1 MVAILISAAFRVAV
15 HIRRQALIWGRNLLQ
30 CVYQKVQRLL
40 EEIWYSLLWG
50 YLIKFNWIRSIIE
63 FKYHCYSISISDNSN
78 SRIEYWKLNYQV
90 LQLVLSKWYRKQRKK
105 LIFTHVITHLPLV
118 YVVYLLQ
125 KLVVDVFLK
134 LVSVCGIYNAFK
146 IQSNTLIKRD
156 VSLLL
161 LLLLVSFISWI
172 WFSKSYLH

>member
-90 LQLVLSKWYRKQRKK
+90 LQLVLSKWYTKQRKK

-134 LVSVCGIYNAFK
+134 LASVCGIYNAFK

-161 LLLLVSFISWI
+161 LLVSFISWI
-172 WFSKSYLH
+172 WFPKSYLH

>member
-1 MVAILISAAFRVAV
+1 MVTILISAVFRVAV
-15 HIRRQALIWGRNLLQ
+15 HIRGQAVIWGRNLFQ

-40 EEIWYSLLWG
+40 EEIWYSLMWG
-50 YLIKFNWIRSIIE
+50 YLIKFNWIKSIIE
-63 FKYHCYSISISDNSN
+63 FKYQCYITISDNSN

-161 LLLLVSFISWI
+161 LLVSFISWI

>member
-15 HIRRQALIWGRNLLQ
+15 HIRRQALIWGWNLFQ

-50 YLIKFNWIRSIIE
+50 YLIKFNWIRSIIK
-63 FKYHCYSISISDNSN
+63 FKYHCYITISDNSN

-134 LVSVCGIYNAFK
+134 LASICGIYNAFK